1 LPIALCLMCLA
12 IKCRYPCPFRPLPTD
27 FRPMTTADILTPSI
41 GQRWFSPLEPEIGL
55 GIVEELDEQ
64 RITLVFEDLED
75 PRIYSRKA
83 QQISRAVFHVG
94 DTLGVKGGAQF
105 EVTGLRVEQG
115 LIIYSGTDADNNEC
129 DVPEILLVSQ
139 IAYKSPVER
148 IFAGRWETKGQF
160 KLRRSAGIQRES
172 LLSHKTLGYLGARM
186 EFLPHQISVAN
197 RVASA
202 GYRALLADEVGLGK
216 TIEAGMILQ
225 RLVIRGDASRILIVT
240 PKALTFQWFV
250 EMMRRFN
257 LHCHII
263 QDEWLSQ
270 GYPLFDLGQQFIIS
284 EELFNHQAAMD
295 EFAELKWDVVIVD
308 EFHHYTKEGTPA
320 AWSLLEQHS
329 NSGKPMLGLS
339 ATPDE
344 GGQQALYE
352 RLQLLAPTHYTDF
365 SNYQSAFANVS
376 SSNHSENDIAIL
388 GYGSHHFRNS
398 RANMNGFPERQL
410 SSIACELP
418 EHYDTSTL
426 YPEFADDIETD
437 TRLAEL
443 VSIIKANKREKILVI
458 THQADTCTAI
468 EHHLRVQQGFR
479 TADFH
484 ENLDLIERDRAAA
497 YFADPEGAQVLICS
511 EIGSEGRNFQFCHKL
526 VMFDL
531 PPRVSQ
537 LEQRIGRLDRIGQRN
552 DIELTQLYLEDS
564 PQERLF
570 HLYNEGFDAF
580 LKLDSHNS
588 LLESEHQQA
597 VDDYVKGIGSD
608 SIIDVLASAHRT
620 SLSEDEKALALH
632 STGNEDE
639 IDDLLDELYERDYH
653 SRETINNCLMDVS
666 QVYNLGVEELGEN
679 HFSLSASTHT
689 DEEVIPQLDAEGIEV
704 ITDRMIATSNEHLRF
719 FTTEHPW
726 YLELLDRLL
735 TIERGTSWVGKLAL
749 KSVPEGTLLLACN
762 YKNAEG
768 KLDQRLWMGTTPLSE
783 SITAELLSKSKNV
796 KANMALEWLR
806 SRSDAI
812 TQQLDKVKEQLE
824 DDYQLDALGII
835 ICHQ

>member
-1 LPIALCLMCLA
+1 MN
-12 IKCRYPCPFRPLPTD
+12 TEE
-27 FRPMTTADILTPSI
+27 ILIPSI

-55 GIVEELDEQ
+55 GIVEDLDEQ
-64 RITLVFEDLED
+64 RITLIFEDLED

-94 DTLGVKGGAQF
+94 DTLGIKGGAQF
-105 EVTGLRVEQG
+105 QVTGLRFEQG
-115 LIIYSGTDADNNEC
+115 LIIYSGVDTDGNEC

-148 IFAGRWETKGQF
+148 IFAGRWENKGQF
-160 KLRRSAGIQRES
+160 KLRRNAGAQRES
-172 LLSHKTLGYLGARM
+172 LLQHNTLGYLGARM

-197 RVASA
+197 RVAKS

-225 RLVIRGDASRILIVT
+225 RLVIRREASRILIVT

-295 EFAELKWDVVIVD
+295 EFAELEWDAVIID
-308 EFHHYTKEGTPA
+308 EFHHYSQQDTPA
-320 AWSLLEQHS
+320 AWQLLNQHS
-329 NSGKPMLGLS
+329 ASGKPMLGLS

-344 GGQQALYE
+344 GGQQALFE
-352 RLQLLAPTHYTDF
+352 RLQLLAPNHYTDF
-365 SNYQSAFANVS
+365 SNYQSAFTNVAAGS
-376 SSNHSENDIAIL
+376 GAEHELATL
-388 GYGSHHFRNS
+388 GYGAHHFRNS
-398 RANMNGFPERQL
+398 RANMEGFPDRQL
-410 SSIACELP
+410 TSIPCTLPDDYDSTSIYP
-418 EHYDTSTL
+418 EHGD
-426 YPEFADDIETD
+426 EIDADP
-437 TRLAEL
+437 RLTEL
-443 VSIIKANKREKILVI
+443 VSFIKANKREKILVI
-458 THQADTCTAI
+458 THLAETCTAI

-484 ENLDLIERDRAAA
+484 ENLDLIERDRASA

-531 PPRVSQ
+531 PPKVSQ

-570 HLYNEGFDAF
+570 HLYNDGFDAF

-597 VDDYVKGIGSD
+597 IDDYIEGIGD
-608 SIIDVLASAHRT
+608 DAIIDLLADAHRT
-620 SLSEDEKALALH
+620 SLSADEKVLAEC
-632 STGNEDE
+632 STGSEDE
-639 IDDLLDELYERDYH
+639 IDDLLDELYERDHH
-653 SRETINNCLMDVS
+653 SRETIYSCLMDIS
-666 QVYNLGVEELGEN
+666 QVYNLGVEELGEH
-679 HFSLSASTHT
+679 HFSLTASTHT
-689 DEEVIPQLDAEGIEV
+689 DEEVVPQLDSEGIEV

-762 YKNAEG
+762 YKNADG
-768 KLDQRLWMGTTPLSE
+768 KLDQRLWMGTTALSE
-783 SITAELLSKSKNV
+783 SITSELLSKSKNV

-806 SRSDAI
+806 ARSETI
-812 TQQLDKVKEQLE
+812 KSQIESVTQQLD
-824 DDYQLDALGII
+824 DDSYQLDALGII